1 MKNLEPVGYIS
12 LFRRALSFDSHVAVL
27 NSSPDGDS
35 LRTDVRIG
43 LLLKIYITPASN
55 YLAFRSSYQS
65 FVFPLLYVSFGLN
78 ENELQF
84 GLK

>member
-1 MKNLEPVGYIS
+1 MKNPKPERYIS
-12 LFRRALSFDSHVAVL
+12 LLRRALSFDYYVAVL

-35 LRTDVRIG
+35 LRTDVIIG
-43 LLLKIYITPASN
+43 LLHKIYIPPASN
-55 YLAFRSSYQS
+55 FLGVSSSYQS
-65 FVFPLLYVSFGLN
+65 VVFPLLYVSFGLN

>member
-1 MKNLEPVGYIS
+1 MKNSKPMGYIY
-12 LFRRALSFDSHVAVL
+12 LLRRALSFDYYVAVL

-35 LRTDVRIG
+35 LRTDVIIG
-43 LLLKIYITPASN
+43 LLHKIYIPPASN
-55 YLAFRSSYQS
+55 FLGVSSSCQS